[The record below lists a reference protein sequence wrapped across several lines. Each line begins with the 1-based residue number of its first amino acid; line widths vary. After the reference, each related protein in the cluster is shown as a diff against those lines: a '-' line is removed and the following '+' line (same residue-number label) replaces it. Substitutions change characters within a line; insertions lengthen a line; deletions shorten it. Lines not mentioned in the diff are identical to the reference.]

1 VIGSVERVD
10 DVARG
15 YSAGV
20 NLGETGA
27 AASFA

>member
-10 DVARG
+10 GMVRG
-15 YSAGV
+15 YSAGID
-20 NLGETGA
+20 LGKTGA